1 MGPVAAVVV
10 LAVRLV
16 QGGGVAAPHGVGSL
30 DAVSLNVVLK
40 NTVLAYIGSC
50 APTTPSTTSK

>member
-1 MGPVAAVVV
+1 MGPVAAVLV

-16 QGGGVAAPHGVGSL
+16 RGGGVAGPHGVGSL

-40 NTVLAYIGSC
+40 NTVLAYIGSR